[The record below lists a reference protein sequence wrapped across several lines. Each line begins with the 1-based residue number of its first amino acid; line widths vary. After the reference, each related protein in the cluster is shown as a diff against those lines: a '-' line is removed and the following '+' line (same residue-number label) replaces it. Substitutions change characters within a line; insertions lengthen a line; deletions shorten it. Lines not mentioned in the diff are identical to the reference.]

1 MARSM
6 NLRRA
11 VATATALLGLL
22 VVGTGGSAYAGV
34 LARASAT
41 KSVASGTWAVVPTL
55 SAAPA
60 APAAAP
66 LALSFAGT
74 TRVLF
79 EAVNTGTLAVT
90 EASYNVVVGTL
101 VLQTPTIVLD
111 ACVGGTW
118 TSVTACSGTVTRI
131 GTSWTS
137 SAADNAK
144 LSASPAVPAAAGS
157 RLHIRATLSGVLLG
171 TPTVTV
177 NISVASGPT
186 RQIRAP
192 LVTNG

>member
-22 VVGTGGSAYAGV
+22 VVGTGGSAHAAV
-34 LARASAT
+34 QARVTSAST
-41 KSVASGTWAVVPTL
+41 SVTSGSWAVVPAP
-55 SAAPA
+55 SGAAT
-60 APAAAP
+60 PAAAP
-66 LALSFAGT
+66 LTLGFTALT
-74 TRVLF
+74 HVLLF

-90 EASYNVVVGTL
+90 AASYNVVVGPVTL
-101 VLQTPTIVLD
+101 QAPTVVLE

-118 TSVTACSGTVTRI
+118 TNTTTCTATVTKI
-131 GTSWTS
+131 GTSWTPAD
-137 SAADNAK
+137 SAK
-144 LSASPAVPAAAGS
+144 FSASPAAPAAAGS
-157 RLHIRATLSGVLLG
+157 RLHIRATLSGVLLV

-186 RQIRAP
+186 RQIRTA